1 MQVFKCDGHNC
12 KSENHEL
19 EVTNWLTIGSADG
32 GSLFMKN
39 QLPGNQFSVM
49 SNYGDLHFCSIPC
62 FIGKFFED
70 KEKAVNEGCNKYL
83 LEACVG
89 MIKAFKA
96 APAEWLMTND
106 VQQAESVMMDAVN
119 MALSVKI

>member
-39 QLPGNQFSVM
+39 QLPGNQFSIM
-49 SNYGDLHFCSIPC
+49 TIIAICIF
-62 FIGKFFED
+62 
-70 KEKAVNEGCNKYL
+70 AQYL
-83 LEACVG
+83 VL
-89 MIKAFKA
+89 
-96 APAEWLMTND
+96 
-106 VQQAESVMMDAVN
+106 
-119 MALSVKI
+119 